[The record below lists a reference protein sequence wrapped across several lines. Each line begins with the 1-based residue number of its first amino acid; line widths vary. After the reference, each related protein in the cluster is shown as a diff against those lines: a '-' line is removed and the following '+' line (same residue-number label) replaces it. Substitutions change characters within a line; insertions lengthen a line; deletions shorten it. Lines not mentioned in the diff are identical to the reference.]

1 MIVTLGEAGIKTRDD
16 LADLASDELC
26 ASEDG
31 LLREYQLA
39 EDDANQI
46 IMSARAHWFDEE
58 EPGVVV
64 EDPETSA
71 KNVSGGMP
79 DSDA

>member
-31 LLREYQLA
+31 FLRGYQLS

-46 IMSARAHWFDEE
+46 IMAARAHWFTMKSL
-58 EPGVVV
+58 VLR
-64 EDPETSA
+64 
-71 KNVSGGMP
+71 
-79 DSDA
+79 